1 MNWKKASENWE
12 KFIQTYNLD
21 VEINDRNYFHGKQ
34 KIFQAK
40 ETYNDYNIFYEN
52 KLNKSNY
59 SGASYNFGH
68 KIMVIVPIKPNN
80 HLKLKIKK
88 SSFWKRL
95 NKRNKDLSIITNKNE
110 IKNLLPL
117 NEIRDLL
124 KNFSDL
130 KISIESYNRYQNPYI
145 NFGQKVIQLESK
157 RYPTELKQHELS
169 RTIIIKILDELKNR
183 KLINACT
190 EQDA

>member
-34 KIFQAK
+34 NIFQAK

-68 KIMVIVPIKPNN
+68 KIMVIVPIKSNN

-130 KISIESYNRYQNPYI
+130 KISIESEPLVKIYI
-145 NFGQKVIQLESK
+145 TAM
-157 RYPTELKQHELS
+157 P
-169 RTIIIKILDELKNR
+169 
-183 KLINACT
+183 
-190 EQDA
+190 